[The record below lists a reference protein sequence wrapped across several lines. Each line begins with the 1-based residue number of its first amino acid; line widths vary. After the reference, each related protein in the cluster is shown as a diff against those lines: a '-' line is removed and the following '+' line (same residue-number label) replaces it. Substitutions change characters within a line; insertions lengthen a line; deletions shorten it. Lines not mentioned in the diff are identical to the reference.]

1 MEANSILQTE
11 KILENWGESL
21 QLFLPKFL
29 LAILV
34 VVLFYFIAR
43 LVKKW
48 SFRFYLKVLKSQDSH
63 VARIISVI
71 IYFLTFLAGVFLALE
86 IMGLESVLS
95 KLIAGAGIVGIVAGF
110 AFKDIASNAFAGF
123 LVNAQRPFKEGDWV
137 EINEVFGTVKNIGAI
152 TTSIK
157 TVYGQV
163 VYVPNQL
170 IYNNTFTNYSFYQRR
185 MVALKTGVSY
195 GDDLERVKNIAL
207 SEIAKMS
214 QVIAKNNIQFYFTSI
229 GGSAYNFELR
239 FWIKFEQQTDY
250 LSAMDEA
257 IVRIKKR
264 FEQEN
269 ISIAY
274 PVTTLDFGVKGGV
287 NIFDEELNIKS

>member
-1 MEANSILQTE
+1 MNSIFQTE
-11 KILENWGESL
+11 KILENWGGDL
-21 QLFLPKFL
+21 KIFLPRFV

-34 VVLFYFIAR
+34 ILAFYFIAR

-48 SFRFYLKVLKSQDSH
+48 SFHFYARILKNEDNK
-63 VARIISVI
+63 VARVISVI
-71 IYFLTFLAGVFLALE
+71 TYFLTFATGVFLALE
-86 IMGLESVLS
+86 ILGLESVLS

-123 LVNAQRPFKEGDWV
+123 LLNAQRPFKEGDWV
-137 EINEVFGTVKNIGAI
+137 EINGAFGTIKEMGAI
-152 TTSIK
+152 TTGVK

-170 IYNNTFTNYSFYQRR
+170 IYNNTFTNYSFYKRR
-185 MVALKTGVSY
+185 LVALQTGVSY
-195 GDDLERVKNIAL
+195 GDDLEKVKTIAIDEV
-207 SEIAKMS
+207 SKME
-214 QVIAKNNIQFYFTSI
+214 QVISKESIQFYFTSI
-229 GGSAYNFELR
+229 GGYSYNFELR
-239 FWIKFEQQTDY
+239 FWIKFEHQTDY

-257 IVRIKKR
+257 IIRIKKR
-264 FEQEN
+264 FEKED

-287 NIFDEELNIKS
+287 NIFDQELKVKS